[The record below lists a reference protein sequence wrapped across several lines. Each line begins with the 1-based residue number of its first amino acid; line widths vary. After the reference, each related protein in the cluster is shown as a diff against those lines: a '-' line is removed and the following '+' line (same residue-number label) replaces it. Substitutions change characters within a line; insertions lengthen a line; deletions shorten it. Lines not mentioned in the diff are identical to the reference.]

1 MHMRLPGPQQAA
13 CAVGTAPIGAEF
25 VEDVAGL
32 PLRSELVRPQF
43 THLLLEQLQ
52 FTHTQ
57 VDMLDLLVEYRI
69 HLATVRRVPVPR

>member
-1 MHMRLPGPQQAA
+1 
-13 CAVGTAPIGAEF
+13 
-25 VEDVAGL
+25 
-32 PLRSELVRPQF
+32 
-43 THLLLEQLQ
+43 LLLEQLQ